1 MKKLTFSFSLVKYRM
16 STIDSELILLK
27 ARLAALEEQKRIEAE
42 KDAEKKENP
51 MKVLETILEDKKK
64 RPNYLAGASRGQYGR
79 PNNPNIHLG
88 TEDKEWVIDQNDKVE
103 FLEPI
108 FNMLKKI
115 EERLDILEN
124 KKKDDSIENL
134 VF

>member
-1 MKKLTFSFSLVKYRM
+1 M
-16 STIDSELILLK
+16 SNIDSELILLK

-42 KDAEKKENP
+42 KEAEKKENP
-51 MKVLETILEDKKK
+51 MKILLEILEEKKK
-64 RPNYLAGASRGQYGR
+64 RPNYFAGASRGQYGR
-79 PNNPNIHLG
+79 PDNAKMHLG
-88 TEDKEWVIDQNDKVE
+88 TEDREWVIDQNDKVE

-115 EERLDILEN
+115 EERLDNLEN
-124 KKKDDSIENL
+124 KKKENSIENL